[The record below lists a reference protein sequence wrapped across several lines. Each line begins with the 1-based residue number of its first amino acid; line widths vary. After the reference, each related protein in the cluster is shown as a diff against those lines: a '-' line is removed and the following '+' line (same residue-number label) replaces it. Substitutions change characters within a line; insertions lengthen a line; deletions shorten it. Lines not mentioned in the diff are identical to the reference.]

1 LSVVVRTKRKKQ
13 RPLSTVAM
21 WLVLGL
27 AVVFFLVRYGQE
39 LFLESDLRAK
49 AATQRTVNQALRDE
63 NARLKANL
71 QYFQSDKY
79 VEQRAREDLNLR
91 RPDENVLIPI
101 TSAQTPKS
109 KDQSPPAPGNPA
121 QSSVLSPQSSTTER
135 PNWLRWFDLF
145 SPGP

>member
-1 LSVVVRTKRKKQ
+1 
-13 RPLSTVAM
+13 M

-91 RPDENVLIPI
+91 RPDEQVLIPI
-101 TSAQTPKS
+101 IQAQSPTSNVQASTTPARSAQN
-109 KDQSPPAPGNPA
+109 SPA
-121 QSSVLSPQSSTTER
+121 ER